1 MEVPDNWNWDK
12 VWNVPLDEF
21 MQIIDNSLEK
31 GYTISW
37 GTDVSEKGFSRTKG
51 LGIVPEADLEGM
63 QGTEAEK
70 WGKLTQKEK
79 DEALYKF
86 DKPGRERTVTQ
97 ELRQKGYDNY
107 ETTDDHGM
115 ADRGHGHR
123 PERNAL
129 LQGQELVEHDRSL
142 RRLLVF
148 LAPVRRLQDD
158 DRAGQQKRRSEGHSQ
173 ENRRQI
179 DRRSPQ
185 RQNSPAFASRAVRL
199 SKFKFLSLPKGRFY
213 ISRSLMLS
221 PNIIRAVRNH
231 SLILAFIL
239 NNFN

>member
-115 ADRGHGHR
+115 VIMGTATDQAGNRYFKVQNSWDVR
-123 PERNAL
+123 PPYDGFWYFSRPFVEYKTTSIMVNKNAL
-129 LQGQELVEHDRSL
+129 PKETAK
-142 RRLLVF
+142 RLGL
-148 LAPVRRLQDD
+148 
-158 DRAGQQKRRSEGHSQ
+158 K
-173 ENRRQI
+173 
-179 DRRSPQ
+179 
-185 RQNSPAFASRAVRL
+185 
-199 SKFKFLSLPKGRFY
+199 
-213 ISRSLMLS
+213 
-221 PNIIRAVRNH
+221 
-231 SLILAFIL
+231 
-239 NNFN
+239 

>member
-51 LGIVPEADLEGM
+51 LGIVL
-63 QGTEAEK
+63 
-70 WGKLTQKEK
+70 
-79 DEALYKF
+79 
-86 DKPGRERTVTQ
+86 KPTSKACREPKPRSGANSPRRRRTRRSTSSTNPAGAH
-97 ELRQKGYDNY
+97 RHAGASPKGYDNY

-115 ADRGHGHR
+115 QIVGTATDQNGT
-123 PERNAL
+123 PYYKVKNSWNTTE
-129 LQGQELVEHDRSL
+129 SL

-179 DRRSPQ
+179 DRRS
-185 RQNSPAFASRAVRL
+185 RNDKTARL
-199 SKFKFLSLPKGRFY
+199 AKAGLFVY
-213 ISRSLMLS
+213 RSLS
-221 PNIIRAVRNH
+221 
-231 SLILAFIL
+231 F
-239 NNFN
+239 

>member
-1 MEVPDNWNWDK
+1 MCIRDR
-12 VWNVPLDEF
+12 
-21 MQIIDNSLEK
+21 

-115 ADRGHGHR
+115 
-123 PERNAL
+123 
-129 LQGQELVEHDRSL
+129 
-142 RRLLVF
+142 
-148 LAPVRRLQDD
+148 
-158 DRAGQQKRRSEGHSQ
+158 
-173 ENRRQI
+173 QI
-179 DRRSPQ
+179 VGTATD
-185 RQNSPAFASRAVRL
+185 QNGTPRCV
-199 SKFKFLSLPKGRFY
+199 
-213 ISRSLMLS
+213 
-221 PNIIRAVRNH
+221 
-231 SLILAFIL
+231 
-239 NNFN
+239 